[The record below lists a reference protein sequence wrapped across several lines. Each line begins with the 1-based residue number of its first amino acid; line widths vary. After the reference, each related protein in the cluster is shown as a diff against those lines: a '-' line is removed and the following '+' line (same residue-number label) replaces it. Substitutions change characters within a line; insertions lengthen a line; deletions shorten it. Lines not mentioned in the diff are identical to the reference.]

1 MDEHLLCCDV
11 YQLTSILLYKTNT
24 WRLWTLISALLLA
37 VSSLIMTC
45 WLICKCKN
53 HRTARGS
60 NLTHVAQNNGPEDLQ
75 YCILSA
81 SSTPGVLS
89 VSNLQSFFTYLPELL
104 ENFLTIEDPALCSAA
119 SDDNNNDKVR
129 RTSFSSSTD
138 K

>member
-1 MDEHLLCCDV
+1 MNTCSIVTFIRSHLSYYTKQTHEDCEHWS
-11 YQLTSILLYKTNT
+11 QP
-24 WRLWTLISALLLA
+24 LLLA
-37 VSSLIMTC
+37 LSSVIMTC

-53 HRTARGS
+53 HRTAWGS

-89 VSNLQSFFTYLPELL
+89 LSNLQSFLTYLSELL